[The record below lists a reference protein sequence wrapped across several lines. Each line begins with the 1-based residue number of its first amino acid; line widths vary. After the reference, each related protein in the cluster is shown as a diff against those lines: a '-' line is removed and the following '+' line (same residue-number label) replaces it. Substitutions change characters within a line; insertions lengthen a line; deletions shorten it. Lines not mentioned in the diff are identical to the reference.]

1 MGQGA
6 ADRAELKLRLRPP
19 FPRLEVEMALRL
31 NSRPEEGS
39 ANGDLAVPSSDRV
52 VPCSD
57 VWPIRPS
64 VRPEPSPV
72 AYAIHDAKNM
82 LGVLSANLEVLKR
95 ALRTMPLPRGAADAL
110 GDIDE
115 SAQRLNGLLRE
126 ALSGLQ
132 GRRRH
137 AMTPSASPLSV
148 APVVAAAVDR
158 MLPAARARGIQIA
171 CAGPD
176 DAYATI
182 EPELLERVVV
192 NLVENA
198 VRFSQPGD
206 SVEVEYATRNGRMTL
221 AVGDRG
227 PGVPEDALD
236 EIFASYRRRDGDGT
250 ESQHFGLGLA
260 FCREVAR
267 ARGGDAWV
275 FNRAGGGACFVFEI
289 A

>member
-1 MGQGA
+1 
-6 ADRAELKLRLRPP
+6 
-19 FPRLEVEMALRL
+19 MALRL
-31 NSRPEEGS
+31 NSRREEGS
-39 ANGDLAVPSSDRV
+39 ANGDRAAPSSDRV
-52 VPCSD
+52 VPCSA

-82 LGVLSANLEVLKR
+82 LGVLSANLEVLHR
-95 ALRTMPLPRGAADAL
+95 ALRSMPLPRSAADAL

-115 SAQRLNGLLRE
+115 SAERLNGLLRE

-132 GRRRH
+132 GHRRQP
-137 AMTPSASPLSV
+137 MTTSSLSV
-148 APVVAAAVDR
+148 PPVVAAAVDR
-158 MLPAARARGIQIA
+158 MLPAARARGIRIA
-171 CAGPD
+171 YAGSE
-176 DAYATI
+176 DACATI
-182 EPELLERVVV
+182 EPELLERVIV

-198 VRFSQPGD
+198 VRFSRPGD
-206 SVEVEYATRNGRMTL
+206 TVEVEYAARNGRMTL

-227 PGVPEDALD
+227 PGVPEEALD
-236 EIFASYRRRDGDGT
+236 EIFASYRRRDADGT
-250 ESQHFGLGLA
+250 ESHFGLGLA